1 MIISK
6 FEDWIKRSLKMMD
19 KEESSELFAINN
31 KDGDNYVTWEEYKSN
46 DLKDLE
52 DEGLSEL
59 EKLEALSMLEEDKVL
74 FLASYFK

>member
-1 MIISK
+1 MILSK
-6 FEDWIKRSLKMMD
+6 FKDWIKRSLKMMD

-74 FLASYFK
+74 FLVSYFQ

>member
-74 FLASYFK
+74 FLVSYFK

>member
-1 MIISK
+1 MILSK
-6 FEDWIKRSLKMMD
+6 FKDWIRRSLKMMD

-59 EKLEALSMLEEDKVL
+59 EKLDALSMLEEDKVL
-74 FLASYFK
+74 FLVSYFK

>member
-1 MIISK
+1 MILSK
-6 FEDWIKRSLKMMD
+6 FKDWVKRSLKMMD

-59 EKLEALSMLEEDKVL
+59 EKLDALSMLEEDKVL
-74 FLASYFK
+74 FLVSYFK

>member
-74 FLASYFK
+74 FLVSYFQ

>member
-1 MIISK
+1 MILLK

-74 FLASYFK
+74 FLVSYFK

>member
-74 FLASYFK
+74 FLVS

>member
-1 MIISK
+1 MIILK
-6 FEDWIKRSLKMMD
+6 FEVWIKRSLKMMD

-74 FLASYFK
+74 FLVSYFK

>member
-1 MIISK
+1 MILSK
-6 FEDWIKRSLKMMD
+6 FKDWIKRSLKMMD

-59 EKLEALSMLEEDKVL
+59 EKLDALSMLEEDKVL
-74 FLASYFK
+74 FLVSYFK

>member
-1 MIISK
+1 MILSK
-6 FEDWIKRSLKMMD
+6 FKDWIKRSLKMMD

-52 DEGLSEL
+52 DEGVSEL

-74 FLASYFK
+74 FLVTYFK

>member
-1 MIISK
+1 
-6 FEDWIKRSLKMMD
+6 MMD

-31 KDGDNYVTWEEYKSN
+31 KDGDNHVTWEEYKSN

-52 DEGLSEL
+52 DEGVSEL

-74 FLASYFK
+74 FLVTYSK

>member
-1 MIISK
+1 MILSK
-6 FEDWIKRSLKMMD
+6 FKDWIKRSLKMMD

-74 FLASYFK
+74 FLVTYFK

>member
-1 MIISK
+1 MIILK

-74 FLASYFK
+74 FLVSYFK

>member
-1 MIISK
+1 
-6 FEDWIKRSLKMMD
+6 MMD

-74 FLASYFK
+74 FLVTYFE

>member
-1 MIISK
+1 MILSK
-6 FEDWIKRSLKMMD
+6 FKDWIKRSLKMMD

-31 KDGDNYVTWEEYKSN
+31 RDGDNYVTWEEYKSN

-59 EKLEALSMLEEDKVL
+59 EKLDALSMLEEDKVL
-74 FLASYFK
+74 FLVSYFK